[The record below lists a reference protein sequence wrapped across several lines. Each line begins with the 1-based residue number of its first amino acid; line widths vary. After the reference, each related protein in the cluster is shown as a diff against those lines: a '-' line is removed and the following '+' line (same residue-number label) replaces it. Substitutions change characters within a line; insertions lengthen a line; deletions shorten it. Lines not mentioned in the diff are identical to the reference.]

1 MLRFNN
7 KSFMA
12 KVLRKAIM
20 YIDLIYKIYII
31 NLGQIKI
38 VLAIKSK

>member
-1 MLRFNN
+1 
-7 KSFMA
+7 MA
-12 KVLRKAIM
+12 KALRKAIM